1 MHDFT
6 LLNQDQR
13 RETIN
18 TQQRYATWRQE
29 ARRARDFRGSM
40 VWSTVKGQDYL
51 IRSLYNSKGE
61 RKQKS
66 LGQRNKDTEAIKS
79 SFENG
84 RLDSHERMNGLKT
97 VLARQAAINR
107 ALALGRVP
115 QLGASIIR
123 ILDDAGLL
131 GNGLR
136 ILGTYALYAY
146 EAAAGVFLDP
156 GLTTTED
163 IDILLDARHGLS
175 FAVSEDVDLIE
186 KSLLKLL
193 QRVDRSFE
201 RTNQNFRAANR
212 DGYLV
217 DLIKP
222 MRSPPWTADQGR
234 IGDAVDDLD
243 GAEIEGLVWHESAPA
258 FEAICIDDRGQPL
271 RIITSDP
278 RVWAIHK
285 LWLSER
291 TDRALLKRRRD
302 AEQAKA
308 TIELLQKHMLHLPF
322 ERAALKMLPKEIVEK
337 AMAL

>member
-1 MHDFT
+1 MPDFIE
-6 LLNQDQR
+6 LNSDQR
-13 RETIN
+13 REAIN
-18 TQQRYATWRQE
+18 TQQRYE
-29 ARRARDFRGSM
+29 AWKQAERRSKDFRGSM
-40 VWSTVKGQDYL
+40 VWSKVKGQDYL
-51 IRSLYNSKGE
+51 IRSSYNAAGE

-66 LGQRNKDTEAIKS
+66 LGPLSPETEQIKAN
-79 SFENG
+79 FDNG
-84 RLDSHERMNGLKT
+84 RLESQKNITNMKA

-115 QLGASIIR
+115 QLGANIIR
-123 ILDDAGLL
+123 TLDDVGLL

-136 ILGTYALYAY
+136 ILGTYSLFAY

-163 IDILLDARHGLS
+163 IDILMDARHGLS
-175 FAVSEDVDLIE
+175 FVASEETGITE
-186 KSLLKLL
+186 TSLLKLL
-193 QRVDRSFE
+193 QRVDKSFE
-201 RTNQNFRAANR
+201 RSQQTFRAVNR

-222 MRSPPWTADQGR
+222 MRNPPWKMDGNK
-234 IGDAVDDLD
+234 IGNSEDDLL
-243 GAEIEGLVWHESAPA
+243 GAEIEGLVWHESAPP
-258 FEAICIDDRGQPL
+258 FEAICIDDRGAPL

-291 TDRALLKRRRD
+291 ADRTPLKRRRD

-308 TIELLQKHMLHLPF
+308 AIELVKQHMPHLPF
-322 ERAALKMLPKEIVEK
+322 EKAALKMLPKDVVDR
-337 AMAL
+337 AF